1 MRMRSRLVS
10 SITTLFALAVI
21 TTGATF
27 ASLQSTSVALTGNQI
42 NTSAG
47 LAISTN
53 GVNFPQTISGFNFT
67 GVVPGGDPYP
77 ANGNTFYIKN
87 TGVANLAIKAAIS
100 TPPSNPSGVNL
111 SKVYLIFTRVDN
123 NTQTSLSVQSLVN
136 SYAGG
141 ASTGGLSLNDSI
153 AAGTIAQYKL
163 QVSMD
168 TDAFNGSSASIT
180 GIDLWFIG
188 IGS

>member
-1 MRMRSRLVS
+1 MNKRHGLVG
-10 SITTLFALAVI
+10 SIITLLALAVI
-21 TTGATF
+21 ATGATF
-27 ASLQSTSVALTGNQI
+27 AALQSTSVALTGNQI

-53 GVNFPQTISGFNFT
+53 NVSFPQTIAGFNFT

-77 ANGNTFYIKN
+77 ASGNSFYIKN

-100 TPPSNPSGVNL
+100 TPPSNPNGVNL
-111 SKVYLIFTRVDN
+111 AKVYLIFTRVDGS
-123 NTQTSLSVQSLVN
+123 TVTSLSVQSLVS

-141 ASTGGLSLNDSI
+141 ASSGGLSLNDSI
-153 AAGTIAQYKL
+153 APGVVAQYKL

-168 TDAFNGSSASIT
+168 SDAFSGSSAAIS

-188 IGS
+188 IGA